1 MFSCPDLRARHRHL
15 PRAGRPGL
23 PVAAAWLLVI
33 GAGTAAAQTAY
44 PGLGRAATPKEVA
57 AWNIDV
63 RPDFKGLPKGS
74 GSVAKGQDVWEAK
87 CASCHGV
94 FGESNEVFSPLIGG
108 TTKDDLK
115 TGRAARL
122 NDNSFPGRTTLMKVS
137 SISTVWDYIN
147 RAMPWNAPKSLSTE
161 EVYGVTAYMLNMGG
175 VLPDNFVLSD
185 TNIAEVQKLLP
196 NRNGATTD
204 HGLWPGK
211 GMGNGGKPDVKA
223 VACMKDCVTEPNI
236 ASLLPDFARNNHG
249 NLAEQQRGTG
259 PQRGADTTKPV
270 PVNAAAAVAVAA
282 ANSTV
287 AAAPKPVA
295 AGSGTGGAAALALA
309 QKHSCT
315 ACHGADTKI
324 VGPGF
329 KELATKYAGRADA
342 EAYLAGKIRAGGQG
356 VWGAIP
362 MPPQTLPEADLKA
375 IAAWLAGGAKK

>member
-1 MFSCPDLRARHRHL
+1 MSSCPDLRARPHHVH
-15 PRAGRPGL
+15 RAGRPAL
-23 PVAAAWLLVI
+23 AIAAAWLLVI
-33 GAGTAAAQTAY
+33 SAGTAAAQTAY
-44 PGLGRAATPKEVA
+44 PGVGRAATAKEVA

-74 GSVAKGQDVWEAK
+74 GSVARGQDIWEAK

-94 FGESNEVFSPLIGG
+94 FGESNEVFAPLIGG
-108 TTKDDLK
+108 TTKDDVQK
-115 TGRAARL
+115 GRAARL
-122 NDNSFPGRTTLMKVS
+122 NDPSFPGRTTLMKVS

-147 RAMPWNAPKSLSTE
+147 RAMPWNSPKSLSTE

-175 VLPDNFVLSD
+175 VVPDNFVLSD
-185 TNIAEVQKLLP
+185 INIAEVQKLLP
-196 NRNGATTD
+196 NRSGASTN

-236 ASLLPDFARNNHG
+236 ASFLPDFARNNQG
-249 NLAEQQRGTG
+249 NLAEQQRSVG
-259 PQRGADTTKPV
+259 PQRGADTTKPA
-270 PVNAAAAVAVAA
+270 PANAEAAVAVAA
-282 ANSTV
+282 AVT
-287 AAAPKPVA
+287 AAPKPA
-295 AGSGTGGAAALALA
+295 AAIAGGAAALALA
-309 QKHSCT
+309 QKHTCT

-329 KELATKYAGRADA
+329 KEMATKYAGRTDA
-342 EAYLAGKIRAGGQG
+342 EAYFAGKIRAGGLG

-362 MPPQTLPEADLKA
+362 MPPQTLPETDLKA